1 MVWSPCSPR
10 DSQESSQAPQFES
23 IYSLLLSLL
32 YDPSLTSVLDYRIN
46 HSSAY
51 TAKTLPD
58 VFFVGKVMS
67 LLFNMFSRFVIAFFP
82 RSKGLLISW
91 LPSPSTVIW
100 EPKKIKSVKASTFSP
115 SICNEV
121 IGPEARILVFF
132 FLDVEF
138 QAIFFTLFFYP
149 HQETL

>member
-1 MVWSPCSPR
+1 MCC
-10 DSQESSQAPQFES
+10 
-23 IYSLLLSLL
+23 
-32 YDPSLTSVLDYRIN
+32 
-46 HSSAY
+46 
-51 TAKTLPD
+51 
-58 VFFVGKVMS
+58 FVGKVMS
-67 LLFNMFSRFVIAFFP
+67 QLFNMFSRFVIAFFP

-132 FLDVEF
+132 FFRCWVSSHLFHSLLLPSSRDSSSSSISPFRVVSSAYLGCWCSMLSFF
-138 QAIFFTLFFYP
+138 QMAFFHFSS
-149 HQETL
+149 QN